1 MLKYSRSQAHPWFY
15 WIASHS
21 GLYGVVTAIGIAL
34 LMVSAQAQTSKISKA
49 TISPYQIVPRLDA
62 LPQMRMPGA
71 ATEVNK
77 PFRYPEDPLTFSQQK
92 SQAKAMRFTPNGA
105 MPGIPLQ
112 TPGVPVQMGSG
123 LVPKQ
128 SLNLTVPAEIVF
140 NGISNATCAA
150 VNGGSNFR
158 PSDMALAVGDANVG
172 VLQGVNDCLIVFDK
186 SGNQQAGYPKA
197 TPTFFNTALN
207 TSDPRMIYDWINHRY
222 YFVVITYPN
231 GCGNGCPGAAFYNL
245 AVSLSDS
252 PNANWCFYQ
261 FNVATSPN
269 PNGTGSLRY
278 SLPDFPRLGQ
288 DRQAVYLASNLY
300 QNGSY
305 ISEEVLALPKAGLMA
320 CTTISYTTVTAI
332 TQGFTIQPAN
342 VFSPGDDPKSM
353 YFVTSFSGT
362 SNSLVVSSLHDP
374 FGTPTFTQT
383 TVTTSN
389 TYSLPPDAT
398 QQGSATLIAVGDTRI
413 SGSAYYAAGSIYAA
427 LSTNGGGG
435 EPAMILYQIQPF
447 VDTSGTANDGK
458 ISSARILNEILVGGG
473 SNAWY
478 YPAQVPDQEGN
489 VTTVFGF
496 SSSTFYASLA
506 YMSRRAA
513 QAVGTVPDSGIF
525 AVNGQGPYVTVSPQ
539 RWGDYF
545 AAAPAGLVSGG
556 GTGGVPKMWFAGQ
569 YASGVSSQWNTAIG
583 RTGYIAINQDT
594 DQQAVK

>member
-1 MLKYSRSQAHPWFY
+1 MLKCCRSKAHPWFC

-21 GLYGVVTAIGIAL
+21 GLYGVATAIGIAL
-34 LMVSAQAQTSKISKA
+34 LIVSAQAQTPKISKA
-49 TISPYQIVPRLDA
+49 TIGPYQIVPRLDA

-77 PFRYPEDPLTFSQQK
+77 PFLYPEDPLTFSQQK
-92 SQAKAMRFTPNGA
+92 SQAKAMRFMLNGA

-112 TPGVPVQMGSG
+112 TPSVPVQVG

-128 SLNLTVPAEIVF
+128 SLNQTVTPEIVF
-140 NGISNATCAA
+140 NGLSNATCAA

-197 TPTFFNTALN
+197 TPTFFNTTLN

-222 YFVVITYPN
+222 YFVIITYPN
-231 GCGNGCPGAAFYNL
+231 GCGNGCPGAAFYDL

-252 PNANWCFYQ
+252 PTANWCFYQ

-278 SLPDFPRLGQ
+278 ALPDFPRLGQ

-320 CTTISYTTVTAI
+320 CAGISYTTVTSI

-353 YFVTSFSGT
+353 YFVTSFNGT

-383 TVTTSN
+383 TVTTSY

-398 QQGSATLIAVGDTRI
+398 QQGSSTLIAVGDARI
-413 SGSAYYAAGSIYAA
+413 SGSPYYAAGSIYAA
-427 LSTNGGGG
+427 LSTNGGNG

-458 ISSARILNEILVGGG
+458 ISSARILNEILWGGTG

-478 YPAQVPDQEGN
+478 YPDQVPDQEGN

-496 SSSTFYASLA
+496 SSSTNYASLA
-506 YMSRRAA
+506 YISRRAA
-513 QAVGTVPDSGIF
+513 QAVGTLPDGGVFAASGL
-525 AVNGQGPYVTVSPQ
+525 GPYVTVSPQ

-545 AAAPAGLVSGG
+545 ATAPAGLVSGG

-569 YASGVSSQWNTAIG
+569 YASSISSQWNTAIG